1 MLKKRLIPVL
11 LLRNGVLVQSRGFK
25 RYQLLGNPSAA
36 VERLSSWA
44 SDELIYLD
52 ISSSPTYDLNRDDL
66 NHPEFSNIEDIIRLI
81 ASKCFMPL
89 TFGGGIRS
97 IDHVET
103 RLRCGADKVALNTA
117 ALDDPKLVTEC
128 ARRFG
133 SQCVVVSIDAKRT
146 EDGWQVFRGGR
157 TAVEQDPVSWATRV
171 QELGA
176 GEILL
181 NSIDQDGSKRGF
193 DLPLISA
200 VSEAVSIPVIGMGG
214 AGEWDHLVQVL
225 ATDASAV
232 AVANMLHHSENSVY
246 SAKEHLVAK
255 GCNVRT
261 PLPLSTQPRN
271 L

>member
-25 RYQLLGNPSAA
+25 RYQMLGNPSSA

-52 ISSSPTYDLNRDDL
+52 ISTHRAYDLNRDDL
-66 NHPEFSNIEDIIRLI
+66 NHPEFSSIEDIIRLI
-81 ASKCFMPL
+81 AAKCFMPL
-89 TFGGGIRS
+89 TFGGGIRTL
-97 IDHVET
+97 DDVAL
-103 RLRCGADKVALNTA
+103 RLRCGADKITLNTSA
-117 ALDDPKLVTEC
+117 IEEPSFVTEC

-133 SQCVVVSIDAKRT
+133 SQCIVISIDAKRT
-146 EDGWQVFRGGR
+146 DDGWQVHKGGR
-157 TAVEQDPVSWATRV
+157 TPVNLHPVRWAQRVE
-171 QELGA
+171 ELGA

-181 NSIDQDGSKRGF
+181 NSINRDGTKRGF
-193 DLPLISA
+193 DLPLITA

-214 AGEWDHLVQVL
+214 AGEWSHLAEVL
-225 ATDASAV
+225 ATPASAV

-246 SAKEHLVAK
+246 AAKQHLVEQL
-255 GCNVRT
+255 CNVRA
-261 PLPLSTQPRN
+261 PLPLSHQPRN